1 MATSVYTSL
10 LRKDYKRKAGEIIA
24 LKKELREAAKVV
36 LAKERELA
44 AIKTILSSRE
54 PGFDCATVKP
64 IATYPKVLN
73 LKWTQL
79 TKLIFSCLR
88 EANGVSIGNIVITDY
103 VIEKSGL
110 KVNDRTML
118 MATRLSVRKRLKA
131 LAAEGRVI
139 GHHDK
144 SRTMRAIWTLPS
156 DK

>member
-1 MATSVYTSL
+1 MGTSVYTSL
-10 LRKDYKRKAGEIIA
+10 LLKDYKRKAGEIIA

-44 AIKTILSSRE
+44 AIKTILTARE
-54 PGFDCATVKP
+54 PEFDSETIKP
-64 IATYPKVLN
+64 IATYPKVLK

-88 EANGVSIGNIVITDY
+88 EANGMPIGNIVITDY
-103 VIEKSGL
+103 VIDKGDL
-110 KVNDRTML
+110 AVNDRTAL
-118 MATRLSVRKRLKA
+118 IATRLSVRKRLKT
-131 LAAEGRVI
+131 LASKGRVV

-144 SRTMRAIWTLPS
+144 STNVRALWTLPS